1 MTRFAPWNPSMGK
14 SEEEYENE
22 IREINQELMGG
33 GRDDSRGYTND
44 DDERRYAL
52 LTGKDSSIPRD
63 RYSLLT
69 GKGRDMGATTDL
81 SGGRAHIQAEMPGN
95 PSWEKRNPN
104 WRDDPRWEDKADN
117 RSYEDPYR
125 DSRSQPEESRESRRP
140 SAEDFVREYTK
151 GDSEWRTDYEKLDR
165 NFDPYRKHREHDER
179 EKYVDK
185 ERRFGKDI
193 NYESDYWENLGWK
206 QGTGR
211 GTPKPV
217 PSELEESVSNKP
229 WAPKDITF
237 SSGVTDTGTV
247 DGPLPESDADYSIS
261 NRVDDYIDSLG
272 LTGKDAEE
280 TRANTLAV
288 TDPTT
293 AAAIARQQE
302 RTITE
307 RTDDWLQKQ
316 YTDAGLGQVD
326 EEGGKYWK
334 KDLASGQTREQVK
347 ANIMAH
353 SKPAPSPSPSPTVTI
368 TPSRSNP
375 SPSPIITTTP
385 SVSQKA
391 DDWLQKA
398 YTSAGLGKV
407 DAGGRAY
414 WGKDISDKG
423 QTREQV
429 IANIMRHKK

>member
-1 MTRFAPWNPSMGK
+1 MTRFRQWDPSMGK

-44 DDERRYAL
+44 NDERRYAL

-69 GKGRDMGATTDL
+69 GKGKDTGATTDL
-81 SGGRAHIQAEMPGN
+81 RGRGAHHMAEMPGN
-95 PSWEKRNPN
+95 PSWESRNPD
-104 WRDDPRWEDKADN
+104 WRDDPRWED
-117 RSYEDPYR
+117 R
-125 DSRSQPEESRESRRP
+125 DSRSQPEESRESNRP

-151 GDSEWRTDYEKLDR
+151 GDSEWRTDYEKLDKKY
-165 NFDPYRKHREHDER
+165 DPYRKYRPQ
-179 EKYVDK
+179 DK
-185 ERRFGKDI
+185 IESRQEGKRGFGKDI
-193 NYESDYWENLGWK
+193 EYGSDYWDKLGWK
-206 QGTGR
+206 QGTDR
-211 GTPKPV
+211 GTPREAPV
-217 PSELEESVSNKP
+217 YTSPAEEEII
-229 WAPKDITF
+229 ITPPDDNTDPIF
-237 SSGVTDTGTV
+237 DSGVTETGTV

-288 TDPTT
+288 TDSTT

-316 YTDAGLGQVD
+316 YTAAGLGQVD
-326 EEGGKYWK
+326 EEGSQHWK
-334 KDLASGQTREQVK
+334 KDLASGQTRTQVK
-347 ANIMAH
+347 ANIMRH
-353 SKPAPSPSPSPTVTI
+353 SKPAPSPSPTVTI

-375 SPSPIITTTP
+375 SPSPSPSPTITTTP

-398 YTSAGLGKV
+398 YTSAGLGTV

-414 WGKDISDKG
+414 WGKDISAKG